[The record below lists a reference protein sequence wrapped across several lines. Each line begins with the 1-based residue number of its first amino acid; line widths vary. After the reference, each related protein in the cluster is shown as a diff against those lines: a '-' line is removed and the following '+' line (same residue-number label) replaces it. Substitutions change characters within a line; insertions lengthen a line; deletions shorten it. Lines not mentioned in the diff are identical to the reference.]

1 MEMRVNTAGS
11 IPTGAAVPAIEV
23 DRLAIRFRPKRG
35 NEVLALSAT
44 SFDVK
49 AGEILCIVGP
59 SGCGKSTALNA
70 IAGLL
75 TADENIDIDV
85 EGAIRVLGEPMRQ
98 QDRRVGYVFQQDTL
112 LPWRT
117 AKQNVAL
124 PLVFQGRSDWDAMAV
139 DLLQRAG
146 LGRFA
151 DRYPK
156 ELSGGMRKRIQLL
169 QALAHDPDILLMD
182 ESFGALDAQTKIIMQ
197 NEFLRVWDRDR
208 KTIVFVTHD
217 LNEAIL
223 LGDRVIC
230 MTARPGRIK
239 LEVPIDIPRPR
250 TSESI
255 VEHPSYSNLY
265 ATLWSA
271 VREEADK
278 AMQESPDGSGGRK

>member
-1 MEMRVNTAGS
+1 VEVMVKAPNA
-11 IPTGAAVPAIEV
+11 PAATGGLAIEV
-23 DRLAIRFRPKRG
+23 NGLAIRFRSKRG
-35 NEVLALSAT
+35 GEVLALQST
-44 SFDVK
+44 TFDVRV
-49 AGEILCIVGP
+49 GEILCIVGP

-70 IAGLL
+70 VAGLL
-75 TADENIDIDV
+75 AGDQNTDLDV
-85 EGAIRVLGEPMRQ
+85 DGEIRIFGEPMRR
-98 QDRRVGYVFQQDTL
+98 QDPRVGYVFQQDTL

-117 AKQNVAL
+117 AQQNVAL
-124 PLVFQGRSDWDAMAV
+124 PLSFQGRADRDQAAME
-139 DLLQRAG
+139 LLRRAG

-151 DRYPK
+151 ERYPK

-169 QALAHDPDILLMD
+169 QALAHDPQIILMD
-182 ESFGALDAQTKIIMQ
+182 ESFGALDTQTKTIMQ

-230 MTARPGRIK
+230 MTARPGKIK

-255 VEHPSYSNLY
+255 IEHSAYSRLY
-265 ATLWSA
+265 STLWSA
-271 VREEADK
+271 VREEANR
-278 AMQESPDGSGGRK
+278 AMQGSGDEAEAGL

>member
-1 MEMRVNTAGS
+1 MTVQTAGATA
-11 IPTGAAVPAIEV
+11 IGIGTGDRAIEV
-23 DRLAIRFRPKRG
+23 NGLAIRFRSQRG
-35 NEVLALSAT
+35 SETLALQST
-44 SFDVK
+44 TFDVK
-49 AGEILCIVGP
+49 VGEILCIVGP

-75 TADENIDIDV
+75 AADQNTDIEADG
-85 EGAIRVLGEPMRQ
+85 EIRIFGEPMRR
-98 QDRRVGYVFQQDTL
+98 QDPRIGYVFQQDTL

-117 AKQNVAL
+117 AQQNVAL
-124 PLVFQGRSDWDAMAV
+124 PLAFKGKDNREQFAME
-139 DLLQRAG
+139 LLQRAG
-146 LGRFA
+146 LARFA
-151 DRYPK
+151 ERYPK

-169 QALAHDPDILLMD
+169 QALAHDPQIILMD
-182 ESFGALDAQTKIIMQ
+182 ESFGALDTQTKTIMQ

-230 MTARPGRIK
+230 MTARPGKLK

-255 VEHPSYSNLY
+255 VEHPSYSHLY
-265 ATLWSA
+265 STLWSA
-271 VREEADK
+271 VREEADR
-278 AMQESPDGSGGRK
+278 AMQGNPGGGGA

>member
-1 MEMRVNTAGS
+1 MEMRLK
-11 IPTGAAVPAIEV
+11 AAAAPSAVGDLAIEV
-23 DRLAIRFRPKRG
+23 HGLAIRFRSKRG
-35 NEVLALSAT
+35 GEVLALQST
-44 SFDVK
+44 TFNVK
-49 AGEILCIVGP
+49 VGEILCIVGP

-75 TADENIDIDV
+75 AADQNTDLDV
-85 EGAIRVLGEPMRQ
+85 DGEVRIFGEPMRR
-98 QDRRVGYVFQQDTL
+98 QDPRVGYVFQQDTL

-117 AKQNVAL
+117 AQQNVAL
-124 PLVFQGRSDWDAMAV
+124 PLAFQGHANRDQAAM
-139 DLLQRAG
+139 DLLHRAG

-151 DRYPK
+151 ERYPK

-169 QALAHDPDILLMD
+169 QALAHNPQIILMD
-182 ESFGALDAQTKIIMQ
+182 ESFGALDTQTKTIMQ

-230 MTARPGRIK
+230 MTARPGKIK
-239 LEVPIDIPRPR
+239 LEVPIEIPRPR

-255 VEHPSYSNLY
+255 VEHSAYPHLYS
-265 ATLWSA
+265 TLWSA
-271 VREEADK
+271 VREEADR
-278 AMQESPDGSGGRK
+278 AMQGSPDDTGAAQ

>member
-1 MEMRVNTAGS
+1 MVKAPNA
-11 IPTGAAVPAIEV
+11 PAATGGLAIEV
-23 DRLAIRFRPKRG
+23 NGLAIRFRSKRG
-35 NEVLALSAT
+35 GEVLALQST
-44 SFDVK
+44 TFDVRV
-49 AGEILCIVGP
+49 GEILCIVGP

-70 IAGLL
+70 VAGLL
-75 TADENIDIDV
+75 AGDQNTDLDV
-85 EGAIRVLGEPMRQ
+85 DGEIRIFGEPMRR
-98 QDRRVGYVFQQDTL
+98 QDPRVGYVFQQDTL

-117 AKQNVAL
+117 AQQNVAL
-124 PLVFQGRSDWDAMAV
+124 PLSFQGRADRDQAAME
-139 DLLQRAG
+139 LLRRAG

-151 DRYPK
+151 ERYPK

-169 QALAHDPDILLMD
+169 QALAHDPQIILMD
-182 ESFGALDAQTKIIMQ
+182 ESFGALDTQTKTIMQ

-230 MTARPGRIK
+230 MTARPGKIK

-255 VEHPSYSNLY
+255 IEHSAYSRLY
-265 ATLWSA
+265 STLWSA
-271 VREEADK
+271 VREEANR
-278 AMQESPDGSGGRK
+278 AMQGSGDEAGAGL

>member
-1 MEMRVNTAGS
+1 MEMTVNTAGS
-11 IPTGAAVPAIEV
+11 TPVGSIAPAIEV
-23 DRLAIRFRPKRG
+23 DELAIRFRPKRG
-35 NEVLALSAT
+35 NTVLALQAM
-44 SFDVK
+44 SFEVK

-70 IAGLL
+70 MAGLL
-75 TADENIDIDV
+75 AADENTDIEVD
-85 EGAIRVLGEPMRQ
+85 GNIKVLGEPMRD

-124 PLVFQGRSDWDAMAV
+124 PLVFDGRRNQDEVAL

-169 QALAHDPDILLMD
+169 QALAHDPQILLMD
-182 ESFGALDAQTKIIMQ
+182 ESFGALDAQTKTIMQ

-230 MTARPGRIK
+230 MTARPGKIK
-239 LEVPIDIPRPR
+239 LQVPVDIPRPR
-250 TSESI
+250 SSESI
-255 VEHPSYSNLY
+255 VEHPAYSNLY
-265 ATLWSA
+265 GKLWSA
-271 VREEADK
+271 VREEADR
-278 AMQESPDGSGGRK
+278 AMQETPGGAGG

>member
-1 MEMRVNTAGS
+1 VEMRVTEPRATA
-11 IPTGAAVPAIEV
+11 AAGLAIEV
-23 DRLAIRFRPKRG
+23 KGLAIRFLSKRG
-35 NEVLALSAT
+35 GEVLALQST
-44 SFDVK
+44 TFDVRI
-49 AGEILCIVGP
+49 GEILCIVGP

-75 TADENIDIDV
+75 AADQNTDLDV
-85 EGAIRVLGEPMRQ
+85 DGEVRIFGEPMQRQ
-98 QDRRVGYVFQQDTL
+98 DPRVGYVFQQDTL

-117 AKQNVAL
+117 AQQNVAL
-124 PLVFQGRSDWDAMAV
+124 PLSFQGRTDRDQAAME
-139 DLLQRAG
+139 LLQRAG

-151 DRYPK
+151 ERYPK

-169 QALAHDPDILLMD
+169 QALAHDPQIILMD
-182 ESFGALDAQTKIIMQ
+182 ESFGALDTQTKTIMQ

-230 MTARPGRIK
+230 MTARPGKIK
-239 LEVPIDIPRPR
+239 LEVPIEIPRPR

-255 VEHPSYSNLY
+255 VEHPAYSRLY
-265 ATLWSA
+265 STLWSA
-271 VREEADK
+271 VREEADR
-278 AMQESPDGSGGRK
+278 AIQCSTGETGAGR

>member
-1 MEMRVNTAGS
+1 MMVKAPNA
-11 IPTGAAVPAIEV
+11 PAATGGLAIEV
-23 DRLAIRFRPKRG
+23 NGLAIRFRSKRG
-35 NEVLALSAT
+35 GEVLALQST
-44 SFDVK
+44 TFDVRV
-49 AGEILCIVGP
+49 GEILCIVGP

-70 IAGLL
+70 VAGLL
-75 TADENIDIDV
+75 AGDQNTDLDV
-85 EGAIRVLGEPMRQ
+85 DGEIRIFGEPMRR
-98 QDRRVGYVFQQDTL
+98 QDPRVGYVFQQDTL

-117 AKQNVAL
+117 AQQNVAL
-124 PLVFQGRSDWDAMAV
+124 PLSFQSRPDRDQAAME
-139 DLLQRAG
+139 LLRRAG

-151 DRYPK
+151 ERYPK

-169 QALAHDPDILLMD
+169 QALAHDPQIILMD
-182 ESFGALDAQTKIIMQ
+182 ESFGALDTQTKTIMQ

-230 MTARPGRIK
+230 MTARPGKIK

-255 VEHPSYSNLY
+255 IEHSAYSRLY
-265 ATLWSA
+265 STLWSA
-271 VREEADK
+271 VREEANR
-278 AMQESPDGSGGRK
+278 AMQGSGDEAGAGL